1 MEQVEQYIKENE
13 YLYKARKDD
22 IKTHIINYTN
32 IYNLKSI
39 YNDFEETGDDEFD
52 EHLVDKYQRRLF
64 NDILKIAKSV

>member
-13 YLYKARKDD
+13 YLYKARMDD
-22 IKTHIINYTN
+22 IETHIINYTN

-52 EHLVDKYQRRLF
+52 EYLVDKYQRRLF
-64 NDILKIAKSV
+64 NDILKIVKSI